1 MTNTAGGYVDT
12 LLAGISY
19 QLYNLLD
26 SLLVSA
32 VFIILSFYFLTVSN
46 SGYIFFNLEK
56 IINYPKNKY
65 GYLKSKVC

>member
-1 MTNTAGGYVDT
+1 MTNTAEGYIDT

-46 SGYIFFNLEK
+46 SGYNFFQFR
-56 IINYPKNKY
+56 KNN
-65 GYLKSKVC
+65 